1 MNRLKFHSD
10 CVKPTIFKA
19 RPTVKKGITLG
30 LYRYRALNCSNS
42 ITITNC
48 VLNLAKKEAINP
60 LN

>member
-10 CVKPTIFKA
+10 CVKPTIFKP

-48 VLNLAKKEAINP
+48 VLNLAK
-60 LN
+60 